1 MKTLL
6 ADMRAKWRTMAFT
19 WALGIIGA
27 LLFKS
32 LSLPLPW
39 VIGPVFF
46 ITITAFMGKEVW
58 TPKPFR
64 EPSIFVLG
72 ALFGASVKPEFLD
85 HVVSWLP
92 SMMVVVIYVMM
103 TTACVA
109 LYNMR
114 VGKYDYVTAT
124 LGAAPG
130 GLIPMTLLCQHYG
143 GKDQAVALMQ
153 GGRLIWTVLAIP
165 IAFRLLAGYEP
176 SGNAGTGGTFS
187 EFELAEAPI
196 YLVACAV
203 GYFLA
208 RLARLP
214 TPALMGP
221 MIIMGILTVMDYVHS
236 EIPDPL
242 VAIAQLMIG
251 MSIAVR
257 FNGYNFKKVAF
268 DIKHATITSFAM
280 ILAACA
286 FALATSQFTDIPIR
300 ALILGYAPGGF
311 AEMALIAFGLGI
323 DVSFVVSHQ
332 LMRYVFIVLSSGPV
346 MAWLARGK

>member
-1 MKTLL
+1 MRTFL
-6 ADMRAKWRTMAFT
+6 AEMREKWRPMAFT
-19 WALGIIGA
+19 WVLGIFGA
-27 LLFKS
+27 LLFKF

-46 ITITAFMGKEVW
+46 ITIAAFMGKEVW
-58 TPKPFR
+58 TPRAFR

-72 ALFGASVKPEFLD
+72 ALFGTSVKPEFLD
-85 HVVSWLP
+85 HAVSWLP
-92 SMMVVVIYVMM
+92 SMLVVVLYVVV
-103 TTACVA
+103 TTVCVA
-109 LYNMR
+109 TYNMR

-165 IAFRLLAGYEP
+165 ITFRLLAGYEP

-187 EFELAEAPI
+187 DFDLAEAPI
-196 YLVACAV
+196 YLLACGI

-221 MIIMGILTVMDYVHS
+221 MIVMGMLTVLGQVHS

-242 VAIAQLMIG
+242 VAVAQLMIG
-251 MSIAVR
+251 MAIAVR
-257 FNGYNFKKVAF
+257 FNGYNFRKVAF

-286 FALATSQFTDIPIR
+286 FAWVMSQFTDIPVR

-332 LMRYVFIVLSSGPV
+332 LMRYVFIVLASAPV